1 MELMDQQFCSSTG
14 QTLLPPLTSAKKG
27 STQQPHWATA
37 VVAMAGSAG
46 ALLSNGNVQYPQY
59 GLCTGDKKT
68 SFRQYSLLWEIL
80 CHLKRS
86 SKIAEMY

>member
-59 GLCTGDKKT
+59 GLCTGDKKKKFST
-68 SFRQYSLLWEIL
+68 ILIALGDSLPSEEKLQN
-80 CHLKRS
+80 S
-86 SKIAEMY
+86 